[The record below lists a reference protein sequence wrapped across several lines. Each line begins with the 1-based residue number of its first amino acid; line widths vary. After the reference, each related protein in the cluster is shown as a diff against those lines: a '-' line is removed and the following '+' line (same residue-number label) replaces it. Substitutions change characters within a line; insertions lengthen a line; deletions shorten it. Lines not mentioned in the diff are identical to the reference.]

1 MTKKRNTILY
11 IIIGILSVLVIVF
24 SVLMIVQI
32 FDNNAND
39 NNSSDIVTSTQAATS
54 EGIPKENVVVA
65 PNKSNS
71 SVSSN
76 KTSSIQ
82 KPVEPSYNDVP
93 YESID
98 NAVQSQ
104 EEDKSDWFKQAY
116 LLAESTYKSEL
127 KIKKIPLES
136 QKNELYSQREEYAT
150 EKLYAQQRLMEQFAN
165 MGLLN
170 SGQYTSA
177 LNSLNNSY
185 NSKISALDNQISVLN
200 ESIKDIDAEINNPD
214 PNQILAIIAVNNNLT
229 SAQVIEYYNKYMN

>member
-1 MTKKRNTILY
+1 MKKNNTILY
-11 IIIGILSVLVIVF
+11 VIIGILSVLVIVF
-24 SVLMIVQI
+24 SILLIVQI
-32 FDNNAND
+32 FGDKATDSNP
-39 NNSSDIVTSTQAATS
+39 SDTVTSSQTTIS
-54 EGIPKENVVVA
+54 ESIPKENVVVT

-71 SVSSN
+71 YASSN

-98 NAVQSQ
+98 TTTQSQ

-116 LLAESTYKSEL
+116 SLAESTYKSEL

-136 QKNELYSQREEYAT
+136 QKSELYSQREEYAT
-150 EKLYAQQRLMEQFAN
+150 EKLYAQQRLMEQYAN

-177 LNSLNNSY
+177 LNNLNNSY
-185 NSKISALDNQISVLN
+185 NSKISTLDNQISALTASIN
-200 ESIKDIDAEINNPD
+200 EIDSEINNPD
-214 PNQILAIIAVNNNLT
+214 PNKILAIVAVNNNLT
-229 SAQVIEYYNKYMN
+229 SSQVIEYYNKYMN